1 MRRQKDIIVV
11 QVRSNEGVCEDHV
24 SGSGKKGSDK
34 EDIVKA
40 AEAE

>member
-1 MRRQKDIIVV
+1 MVV
-11 QVRSNEGVCEDHV
+11 QVRSNEGFCEDRV

-40 AEAE
+40 VEAE

>member
-1 MRRQKDIIVV
+1 MVV
-11 QVRSNEGVCEDHV
+11 QVRSNEGLCEDRV

-40 AEAE
+40 AEAEWIQIGK